1 MRKSRFS
8 EEQMVKI
15 LREAD
20 AASVAEVAKK
30 HGISEQTLYV
40 WKKRFG
46 KMEAVDVRRLRQL
59 EAENGRLKKLLAE
72 RDLEVEVMKEISAR
86 KW

>member
-20 AASVAEVAKK
+20 KTSVGEVAKK
-30 HGISEQTLYV
+30 HGVSEQTLYV
-40 WKKRFG
+40 WRRKFGGMDVADAKRL
-46 KMEAVDVRRLRQL
+46 KAL
-59 EAENGRLKKLLAE
+59 ETENGRLKRLLAE
-72 RDLEVEVMKEISAR
+72 SQLENSVLKEIAAK